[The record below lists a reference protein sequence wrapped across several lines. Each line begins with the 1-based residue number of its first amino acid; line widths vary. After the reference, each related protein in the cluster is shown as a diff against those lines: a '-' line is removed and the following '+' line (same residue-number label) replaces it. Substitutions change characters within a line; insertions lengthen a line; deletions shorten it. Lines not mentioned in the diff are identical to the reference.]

1 MFGSDTMN
9 KVFVLRKLTE
19 KFRVMEKKLFLVL
32 IDLETAFNRVPR
44 KVIWYDFRKN
54 GVPEYLAHD
63 IISLCN
69 GCKTAVFV
77 NGELLESF
85 HLQFWVHQKSA
96 LSSLLF
102 ITVMGVLT
110 EDVKN
115 NYLLNLLY
123 AVW

>member
-1 MFGSDTMN
+1 MN

-54 GVPEYLAHD
+54 GVLEYLAHD

-69 GCKTAVFV
+69 GCKTTVFV